1 MNQWNGFNTS
11 VLDCIFFSNLNL
23 SSAQHDALV
32 TWQSLW
38 RSLSRVVIC
47 SSRHGRWENSIV
59 TPNVLYIFIKLS
71 FIFLSKSNVL
81 KFIFMSIRTGIS
93 ESAVVEIVI
102 FFFCRWR
109 NLLNIEGIHGCVLEE
124 EIFRFCADGVYSVWW
139 CHTPSPGKHSSA

>member
-1 MNQWNGFNTS
+1 MYQWNGFNTS

-47 SSRHGRWENSIV
+47 SSRHGRWENSSHTKCALHIYK
-59 TPNVLYIFIKLS
+59 TFIH
-71 FIFLSKSNVL
+71 FLSKSNIL
-81 KFIFMSIRTGIS
+81 TFIFMSIRTGIS
-93 ESAVVEIVI
+93 ESAVVEFVI